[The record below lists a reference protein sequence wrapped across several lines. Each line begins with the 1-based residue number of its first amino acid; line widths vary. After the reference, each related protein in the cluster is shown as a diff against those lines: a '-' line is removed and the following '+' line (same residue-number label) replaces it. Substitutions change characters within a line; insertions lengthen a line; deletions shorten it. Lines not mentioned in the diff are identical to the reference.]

1 LQERSLTNDPQN
13 PQDTP
18 TRLERPRRPGRDHPG
33 PASRRRQP
41 GRRPNLCRQ
50 LEAAGVVQAS
60 AYWRKDRAG
69 NPTILYLNHSSQ
81 NGQRRREYVGKD
93 PAKQADALLRIE
105 RWEQRQHLLQQ
116 ANHLTTHL
124 DRLQRNIRAIQ
135 LTAADLHRQ
144 TTELIPQEEIK

>member
-1 LQERSLTNDPQN
+1 MTYKIPKTLPPDWTARAALDEITQDLQ
-13 PQDTP
+13 
-18 TRLERPRRPGRDHPG
+18 
-33 PASRRRQP
+33 AVAA
-41 GRRPNLCRQ
+41 NLAAIQTCVAQ

-116 ANHLTTHL
+116 ANHLTTYL
-124 DRLQRNIRAIQ
+124 NRLQRNIRAIQ
-135 LTAADLHRQ
+135 LTAADLRRQ
-144 TTELIPQEEIK
+144 TTELIPQEETA